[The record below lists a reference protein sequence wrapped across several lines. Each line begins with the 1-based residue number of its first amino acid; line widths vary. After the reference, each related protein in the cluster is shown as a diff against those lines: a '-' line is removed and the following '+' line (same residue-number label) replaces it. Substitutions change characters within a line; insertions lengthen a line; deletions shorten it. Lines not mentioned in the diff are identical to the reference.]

1 MTENEEKL
9 TLKEYFILV
18 LAIIVVTFALIY
30 YIFKAQVFHAKGYI
44 GIKRQEEEEFDVL
57 NRFNLIWTPFIQEQE
72 ATEPEKEKSKEDPNG
87 DN

>member
-18 LAIIVVTFALIY
+18 ILVIVGIFLFIY
-30 YIFKAQVFHAKGYI
+30 YLYIWPVFH
-44 GIKRQEEEEFDVL
+44 QEEYRRMDREYRE
-57 NRFNLIWTPFIQEQE
+57 
-72 ATEPEKEKSKEDPNG
+72 KEDPNG